1 MNQGIAK
8 SFLQGLAAGVLGTLV
23 GGTALVYTLARA
35 GLVTFPAHRVPELK
49 PWLDWVTLNLGSSIP
64 VFAVLLLAWFV
75 TLQRLHTRLDQAEK
89 VGGNHTNQIVQL
101 DQLCD
106 IWTALFFGTGVI
118 WTAIGMRGALIYALG
133 DPDATLQ
140 QGAFAILERMVN
152 GGILLALSTTIFGGV
167 GGYLMRVYRA
177 LTLGAKLQQ
186 HYNQAVRIDAVAMR
200 DSLVRIE
207 QHLEKEKKVPDLS
220 SAPFSHGV
228 SAEPEN
234 KSGTFFSLS
243 AGDRP

>member
-1 MNQGIAK
+1 MMSGSAK
-8 SFLQGLAAGVLGTLV
+8 SFLQGLATGVLGTLV
-23 GGTALVYTLARA
+23 GGTALIYTLAHY
-35 GLVTFPAHRVPELK
+35 GLLAFPAKRVPELGV
-49 PWLDWVTLNLGSSIP
+49 WLDWVALNLGSSIP
-64 VFAVLLLAWFV
+64 VFAGLLLAWFV
-75 TLQRLHTRLDQAEK
+75 TLQRLHTRLDQAGEADPR
-89 VGGNHTNQIVQL
+89 NTNQIVQL

-186 HYNQAVRIDAVAMR
+186 HYAGAVRVDTLAMR
-200 DSLVRIE
+200 DSLLRIE
-207 QHLEKEKKVPDLS
+207 RHLETATDPAKKGSDRFS
-220 SAPFSHGV
+220 ETENRSDPFCSQGHGT
-228 SAEPEN
+228 AD
-234 KSGTFFSLS
+234 G
-243 AGDRP
+243 GRR